1 MSNPLRYNI
10 SSWLQLPEC
19 RSNNSTDLY
28 ITVKQIIDDGSHRLQ
43 GINIQVNHSQY
54 GTLFACL
61 VDSSGTLL
69 TPDPISG
76 IIQEFN
82 IKPALPEPEEIDQ
95 NKIYLEDILATF
107 GFDIT
112 FHINQH
118 LSGDQLAFLMSVNE
132 LGYDKLR
139 RLYVQDKPDGT
150 YSEYIIVFN
159 VAKCPAEWLNVNYM
173 CGKKPFVDALLS
185 SGAMNLTDLY
195 WGSVPIKSFDWTW
208 LTYVAN
214 IVDIF
219 EDNGY
224 SEE

>member
-28 ITVKQIIDDGSHRLQ
+28 LTVNQVIDDGSHRLS
-43 GINIQVNHSQY
+43 GLVIYVKHTQY

-61 VDSSGTLL
+61 INAEGSLL
-69 TPDPISG
+69 TPDKNSG
-76 IIQEFN
+76 IIQEFSSD
-82 IKPALPEPEEIDQ
+82 EI
-95 NKIYLEDILATF
+95 LEILATF

-112 FHINQH
+112 FHVNQH
-118 LSGDQLAFLMSVNE
+118 LSGDQIAFLMTVDE
-132 LGYDKLR
+132 LGYNKLR

-159 VAKCPAEWLNVNYM
+159 VDKCPAEWLNVNYI

-185 SGAMNLTDLY
+185 SGAMNLTDLEQTK
-195 WGSVPIKSFDWTW
+195 GFDWTW

-214 IVDIF
+214 IEDII
-219 EDNGY
+219 EDNGN

>member
-28 ITVKQIIDDGSHRLQ
+28 LTVNQVIDDGSHRLS
-43 GINIQVNHSQY
+43 GLVIYVKHTQY

-61 VDSSGTLL
+61 INAEGSLL
-69 TPDPISG
+69 TPDKNSG
-76 IIQEFN
+76 IIQEFSSD
-82 IKPALPEPEEIDQ
+82 EI
-95 NKIYLEDILATF
+95 LEILATF

-112 FHINQH
+112 FHVNQH
-118 LSGDQLAFLMSVNE
+118 LSGDQIAFLMTVDE
-132 LGYDKLR
+132 LGYNKLR

-159 VAKCPAEWLNVNYM
+159 VDKCPAEWLNVNYM

-185 SGAMNLTDLY
+185 SGAMNLTDLEQTK
-195 WGSVPIKSFDWTW
+195 GFDWTW

-214 IVDIF
+214 IEDII

>member
-28 ITVKQIIDDGSHRLQ
+28 LTVNRVIDDGSHRLS
-43 GINIQVNHSQY
+43 GLVIYVKHTQY

-61 VDSSGTLL
+61 INAEGSLL
-69 TPDPISG
+69 TPDKNSG
-76 IIQEFN
+76 IIQEFSSD
-82 IKPALPEPEEIDQ
+82 EI
-95 NKIYLEDILATF
+95 LEILATF

-112 FHINQH
+112 FHVNQH
-118 LSGDQLAFLMSVNE
+118 LSGDQIAFLMTVDE
-132 LGYDKLR
+132 LGYNKLR

-159 VAKCPAEWLNVNYM
+159 VDKCPADWLDVNYM

-185 SGAMNLTDLY
+185 SGAMNLTDLEQTK
-195 WGSVPIKSFDWTW
+195 GFDWTW

-214 IVDIF
+214 IEDII

>member
-28 ITVKQIIDDGSHRLQ
+28 LTVNQVIDDGSHRLS
-43 GINIQVNHSQY
+43 GLVIYVKHTQY

-61 VDSSGTLL
+61 INAEGSLL
-69 TPDPISG
+69 TPDKNSG
-76 IIQEFN
+76 IIQEFSSD
-82 IKPALPEPEEIDQ
+82 EI
-95 NKIYLEDILATF
+95 LEILATF

-112 FHINQH
+112 FHVNQH
-118 LSGDQLAFLMSVNE
+118 LSGDQIAFLMTVDE
-132 LGYDKLR
+132 LGYNKLR

-159 VAKCPAEWLNVNYM
+159 VDKCPAEWLNVNYM

-185 SGAMNLTDLY
+185 SGAMNLTDLEQTK
-195 WGSVPIKSFDWTW
+195 GFDWTW

-214 IVDIF
+214 IEDII
-219 EDNGY
+219 EDNGN

>member
-28 ITVKQIIDDGSHRLQ
+28 LTVNQVIDDGSHRLS
-43 GINIQVNHSQY
+43 GLVIYVKHTQY

-61 VDSSGTLL
+61 INAEGSLL
-69 TPDPISG
+69 TPDKNSG
-76 IIQEFN
+76 IIQEFSSD
-82 IKPALPEPEEIDQ
+82 EI
-95 NKIYLEDILATF
+95 LEILATF

-112 FHINQH
+112 FHVNQH
-118 LSGDQLAFLMSVNE
+118 LSGDQIAFLMTVDE
-132 LGYDKLR
+132 LGYNKLR

-159 VAKCPAEWLNVNYM
+159 VDKCPTDWLDVNYM

-185 SGAMNLTDLY
+185 SGTMNLTDLEQTK
-195 WGSVPIKSFDWTW
+195 GFDWTW

-214 IVDIF
+214 IEDII

>member
-28 ITVKQIIDDGSHRLQ
+28 LTVNQVIDDGSHRLS
-43 GINIQVNHSQY
+43 GLVIYVKHTQY

-61 VDSSGTLL
+61 INAEGSLL
-69 TPDPISG
+69 SPDKNSG
-76 IIQEFN
+76 IIQEFSSD
-82 IKPALPEPEEIDQ
+82 EI
-95 NKIYLEDILATF
+95 LEILATF

-112 FHINQH
+112 FHVNQH
-118 LSGDQLAFLMSVNE
+118 LSGDQIAFLMTVDE
-132 LGYDKLR
+132 LGYNKLR

-159 VAKCPAEWLNVNYM
+159 VDKCPAEWLNINYM

-185 SGAMNLTDLY
+185 SGAMNLTDLEQTK
-195 WGSVPIKSFDWTW
+195 GFDWTW

-214 IVDIF
+214 IEDII

>member
-28 ITVKQIIDDGSHRLQ
+28 LTVNQVIDDGSHRLS
-43 GINIQVNHSQY
+43 GLVIYVKHTQY

-61 VDSSGTLL
+61 INAEGSLL
-69 TPDPISG
+69 TPDKNSG
-76 IIQEFN
+76 IIQEFSSD
-82 IKPALPEPEEIDQ
+82 EI
-95 NKIYLEDILATF
+95 LEILATF

-112 FHINQH
+112 FHVNQH
-118 LSGDQLAFLMSVNE
+118 LSGDQIAFLMTVDE
-132 LGYDKLR
+132 LGYNKLR

-159 VAKCPAEWLNVNYM
+159 VNKCPADWLDVNYM

-185 SGAMNLTDLY
+185 SGAMNLTDLEQTK
-195 WGSVPIKSFDWTW
+195 GFDWTW

-214 IVDIF
+214 IEDII

>member
-28 ITVKQIIDDGSHRLQ
+28 LTVNQVIDDGSHRLS
-43 GINIQVNHSQY
+43 GLVIYVKHTQY

-61 VDSSGTLL
+61 INAEGSLL
-69 TPDPISG
+69 TPDKNSG
-76 IIQEFN
+76 IIQEFSSD
-82 IKPALPEPEEIDQ
+82 EI
-95 NKIYLEDILATF
+95 LEILATF

-112 FHINQH
+112 FHVNQH
-118 LSGDQLAFLMSVNE
+118 LGGDQIAFLMTVDE
-132 LGYDKLR
+132 LGYNKLR

-159 VAKCPAEWLNVNYM
+159 VDKCPAEWLNVNYM

-185 SGAMNLTDLY
+185 SGAMNLTDLEQTK
-195 WGSVPIKSFDWTW
+195 GFDWTW

-214 IVDIF
+214 IEDII
-219 EDNGY
+219 EDNGN

>member
-28 ITVKQIIDDGSHRLQ
+28 LTVNQVIDDGSHRLS
-43 GINIQVNHSQY
+43 GLVIYVKHTQY

-61 VDSSGTLL
+61 INAEGSLL
-69 TPDPISG
+69 TPDKNSG
-76 IIQEFN
+76 IIQEFSSD
-82 IKPALPEPEEIDQ
+82 EI
-95 NKIYLEDILATF
+95 LEILATF

-112 FHINQH
+112 FHVNQH
-118 LSGDQLAFLMSVNE
+118 LSGDQIAFLMTVDE
-132 LGYDKLR
+132 LGYNKLR

-159 VAKCPAEWLNVNYM
+159 VDKCPADWLDVNYM

-185 SGAMNLTDLY
+185 SGAMNLTDLEQTK
-195 WGSVPIKSFDWTW
+195 GFDWTW

-214 IVDIF
+214 IEDII

>member
-28 ITVKQIIDDGSHRLQ
+28 LTVNQVIDDGSHRLS
-43 GINIQVNHSQY
+43 GLVIYVKHTQY

-61 VDSSGTLL
+61 INAKGSLL
-69 TPDPISG
+69 TPDKNSG
-76 IIQEFN
+76 IIQEFSSD
-82 IKPALPEPEEIDQ
+82 EI
-95 NKIYLEDILATF
+95 LEILATF

-112 FHINQH
+112 FHVNQH
-118 LSGDQLAFLMSVNE
+118 LSGDQIAFLMTVDE
-132 LGYDKLR
+132 LGYNKLR

-159 VAKCPAEWLNVNYM
+159 VDKCPADWLDVNYM

-185 SGAMNLTDLY
+185 SGAMNLTDLEQTK
-195 WGSVPIKSFDWTW
+195 GFDWTW

-214 IVDIF
+214 IEDII